1 MNSIEL
7 KILTDTIENTSFV
20 KYYNKK
26 ESLKIHKITSIY
38 FLLYSWIKNN
48 MIFEKLLKVD
58 NIDFSKVI
66 HVFDRSL
73 EKGDSEIKSTD
84 IFSKIEEYLLKI
96 SNII

>member
-1 MNSIEL
+1 
-7 KILTDTIENTSFV
+7 
-20 KYYNKK
+20 
-26 ESLKIHKITSIY
+26 
-38 FLLYSWIKNN
+38 

-96 SNII
+96 SNTI